1 MLDKKYTRCYYDYIP
16 RHRLFGK
23 EKYMDNTEIFDNGQA
38 SAIEENGADSSAES
52 KNGIPAR
59 EQSLDGSES
68 SFSQA
73 EQTYGVSDSGVVVLE
88 IENLRKY
95 YGDVRALDGVSFK
108 IPEGKIIG
116 LLGPN
121 GSGKTT
127 LIKIVAGLLT
137 SDHGRVSVCGRGV
150 GVESKSLV
158 AYLPERNSIPEHF
171 TVGEAV
177 DFYADFFADFDR
189 ERAEQMLKA
198 LNVEKRYKIKSL
210 SKGTKEKVQLVMVMS
225 RRAKL
230 YILDEPISGVDPAAR
245 DYIINTVINN
255 FEQTSSVIISTHLIA
270 DIEKIMDGF
279 IFLKY
284 GKIACIGTPEGLQRS
299 LGKTVDEY
307 FREVF
312 KC

>member
-1 MLDKKYTRCYYDYIP
+1 MN
-16 RHRLFGK
+16 
-23 EKYMDNTEIFDNGQA
+23 NTEFSDIN
-38 SAIEENGADSSAES
+38 EEKIMKIGDIDLGDVGADATF
-52 KNGIPAR
+52 
-59 EQSLDGSES
+59 SES
-68 SFSQA
+68 EPKGADA
-73 EQTYGVSDSGVVVLE
+73 ENTLNAAYASDEPAGGVMSVLE
-88 IENLRKY
+88 VKNLRKA
-95 YGDVRALDGVSFK
+95 YGEVRALDGISFT

-127 LIKIVAGLLT
+127 FIKIVAGLLT
-137 SDHGRVSVCGRGV
+137 SDFGTVTVMGNEI

-177 DFYADFFADFDR
+177 DFYADFFTDFDR
-189 ERAEQMLKA
+189 ERAEELLAA
-198 LNVEKRYKIKSL
+198 LRVEKRYKIKTL

-230 YILDEPISGVDPAAR
+230 YLLDEPISGVDPAAR
-245 DYIINTVINN
+245 DYIIDTIIKN
-255 FEQTSSVIISTHLIA
+255 FAPTSSVIISTHLIS
-270 DIEKIMDGF
+270 DIEKVMDGF

-284 GKIACIGTPEGLQRS
+284 GKIACIGTPEGLMKS

-312 KC
+312 RC